1 MSMVVRKTPGTV
13 AFKIF
18 NCLLMAV
25 LVIVCL
31 VPMVHVLFAS
41 FSDPAW
47 VMNKSGLILWPH
59 GVNVEG
65 YRLVF
70 GTKQLM
76 NSYRN
81 TFVYVFLATA
91 IGLLITVLG
100 AYPLSRKELLF
111 SGPLMLIISFTMMFH
126 GGIIAF
132 YMVVKNIGLYD
143 SIWAVIL
150 PTCVN
155 AFNLILIRT
164 AMTTVP
170 PALEESAKLDGA
182 GPLTILF
189 QIVLPLIKA
198 TIATVILYYAVGH
211 WNSWFNASIFLKDR
225 DKFPLQLIIREILIT
240 NDTSSATSVS
250 SSGEMA
256 GIADTYKQLVKYCTI
271 VVSTVPVLCFYPFV
285 MKYFKSGVMIG
296 SIKG

>member
-1 MSMVVRKTPGTV
+1 MAMVVRKTPGSIL
-13 AFKIF
+13 FKIVNYLF
-18 NCLLMAV
+18 MAALVLICL
-25 LVIVCL
+25 I
-31 VPMVHVLFAS
+31 PMLHVLFAS

-47 VMNKSGLILWPH
+47 VMNKSGLIIWPK
-59 GVNVEG
+59 GFNIEG

-70 GTKQLM
+70 GTRQLM
-76 NSYRN
+76 HSYRN
-81 TFVYVFLATA
+81 TFFYVVSATA
-91 IGLLITVLG
+91 IGLLITLLG

-111 SGPLMLIISFTMMFH
+111 SNPLMLIISFTMMFN
-126 GGIIAF
+126 GGIIPF
-132 YMVVKNIGLYD
+132 YMVVKGIGLYD
-143 SIWAVIL
+143 SVWAVIL

-164 AMTTVP
+164 AMMTVP
-170 PALEESAKLDGA
+170 AALEESAKLDGA

-198 TIATVILYYAVGH
+198 TIATVILYYAVAH
-211 WNSWFNASIFLKDR
+211 WNSWFQASIFLKDR

-240 NDTSSATSVS
+240 NDTSSTTSVA
-250 SSGEMA
+250 SSGDLA
-256 GIADTYKQLVKYCTI
+256 GLADTYKQLVKYCTI